1 MSFWKKF
8 SDALHRMNYPDVAAS
23 KAAHPS
29 NYTPSESE
37 RLEKLKRVG
46 EMKRFSEETTT
57 DHHSRDHMYGNGRG
71 GYRIP
76 HHPVIDEPTHP
87 EDFTSLDSE
96 ARELCSLG
104 ESWSADA
111 PKMAG
116 VSQPEEEPDQESDL
130 PHGGADLLDRDD
142 DEDYDEDL
150 FYYDEDEED
159 LFYYDEDEEDLFD
172 YVDEDE
178 EDDK

>member
-29 NYTPSESE
+29 NYTPS
-37 RLEKLKRVG
+37 K
-46 EMKRFSEETTT
+46 EEQ
-57 DHHSRDHMYGNGRG
+57 SSDHMYGNGRG
-71 GYRIP
+71 GYRVP

-87 EDFTSLDSE
+87 DNFSSLDSE

-104 ESWSADA
+104 KSWSADA

-116 VSQPEEEPDQESDL
+116 VSQPDPDPESDL
-130 PHGGADLLDRDD
+130 PHGGADLLDP
-142 DEDYDEDL
+142 
-150 FYYDEDEED
+150 
-159 LFYYDEDEEDLFD
+159 DEDEEDLFD

>member
-8 SDALHRMNYPDVAAS
+8 SAALHRMNYPDVAAS

-29 NYTPSESE
+29 NY
-37 RLEKLKRVG
+37 KRPMVTDKTLQEHIDELNRVLG
-46 EMKRFSEETTT
+46 EPRE
-57 DHHSRDHMYGNGRG
+57 DHSRDHMYGNGRG
-71 GYRIP
+71 GYRVP

-87 EDFTSLDSE
+87 DDFTSLDHE

-116 VSQPEEEPDQESDL
+116 VSQPEEEPDDDDL
-130 PHGGADLLDRDD
+130 PHGGADLLDPDEDYNPEDPFDFLDEDEDD
-142 DEDYDEDL
+142 VFYYEDYDDYDED
-150 FYYDEDEED
+150 ED
-159 LFYYDEDEEDLFD
+159 
-172 YVDEDE
+172 DE

>member
-8 SDALHRMNYPDVAAS
+8 SNALHRMNYPDVAAS

-29 NYTPSESE
+29 NYTPS
-37 RLEKLKRVG
+37 K
-46 EMKRFSEETTT
+46 EEQ
-57 DHHSRDHMYGNGRG
+57 SRDHMYGNGRG
-71 GYRIP
+71 GYRVP
-76 HHPVIDEPTHP
+76 RHPILDEPTHP
-87 EDFTSLDSE
+87 DNFTSLDHE

-104 ESWSADA
+104 EAWSADA

-116 VSQPEEEPDQESDL
+116 VSQPDPDPESDL
-130 PHGGADLLDRDD
+130 PHGGADLLDP
-142 DEDYDEDL
+142 DEDYDPEDPFAFL
-150 FYYDEDEED
+150 
-159 LFYYDEDEEDLFD
+159 DEDEEDLFD